1 MAQLPI
7 CECKVSSLK
16 SAAVVETV
24 LSTMKHDHLCCLWHQ
39 SQENWILAIWP
50 YCLLVFVQTCQKIQK
65 LFSFHIYIYIYV
77 YLYTYLFFFLRV
89 SHPTPSFKGQNELWL
104 AKVFGS
110 VHFLQGVQTPV
121 TDLEVSGEASD
132 AQLEIVDM
140 LVGYSFITR
149 NASDIWLYLFG

>member
-1 MAQLPI
+1 MPKDTKTFFI
-7 CECKVSSLK
+7 S
-16 SAAVVETV
+16 
-24 LSTMKHDHLCCLWHQ
+24 
-39 SQENWILAIWP
+39 
-50 YCLLVFVQTCQKIQK
+50 Y
-65 LFSFHIYIYIYV
+65 IYIYIYV

-149 NASDIWLYLFG
+149 NASDI

>member
-1 MAQLPI
+1 MNSGDLTLLPP
-7 CECKVSSLK
+7 
-16 SAAVVETV
+16 
-24 LSTMKHDHLCCLWHQ
+24 CLRANMPKDTKTFFI
-39 SQENWILAIWP
+39 S
-50 YCLLVFVQTCQKIQK
+50 
-65 LFSFHIYIYIYV
+65 YIYIYV

-149 NASDIWLYLFG
+149 NASDI

>member
-1 MAQLPI
+1 MSAKYHLWNLLLLWRPSFQPWNMIISVAFDTKAKKIEFWRSDLI
-7 CECKVSSLK
+7 ASLSSCKHAK
-16 SAAVVETV
+16 RY
-24 LSTMKHDHLCCLWHQ
+24 K
-39 SQENWILAIWP
+39 N
-50 YCLLVFVQTCQKIQK
+50 F
-65 LFSFHIYIYIYV
+65 FHFIYIYIRVSV
-77 YLYTYLFFFLRV
+77 YIPIFFLRV